1 MFYLLIFKYLKLMI
15 AMHIFFLIGQFQIFC
30 LFKYKNFIPENRKS
44 EKYKKSKY
52 FVNKKKTF
60 VSHLWFRVLGGK
72 HGTTW
77 CLNRETVRKILGP
90 FRRGVPRFRRF
101 AFRFRVLGTPDFEN
115 KGKESWAGW
124 TWNNIHRSSI

>member
-90 FRRGVPRFRRF
+90 FRRGVSRFRRF
-101 AFRFRVLGTPDFEN
+101 AFRVSLSRFRYTLLLNRNLIPEGYTSKYTE
-115 KGKESWAGW
+115 GS
-124 TWNNIHRSSI
+124 

>member
-101 AFRFRVLGTPDFEN
+101 AFRVSLSRFRYTLLLNRNLIPEGYTSKYTE
-115 KGKESWAGW
+115 GS
-124 TWNNIHRSSI
+124 